1 MKKIIFTIA
10 FGAAIFFSSCNNS
23 DWQPLFN
30 GKDFEGFV
38 QLNGKAQYIV
48 ENGEMV
54 GISTA
59 GTPNSF
65 MCTQKEYSDFILE
78 FEVKIDSL
86 LNSGVQIRS
95 HSYDSIKNGRVFG
108 YQVEI
113 DPSARAWSGG
123 IYDEARRAWLYP
135 VTPYNTE
142 AVKAFDKYNWN
153 KYRIEAIGNRIRTWV
168 NGIPA
173 ADMIDDVDASGFIAF
188 QVHQVPDEHA
198 GLEVRWKNI
207 RIVTENLG
215 KYKSE
220 VQDEIHQ
227 INMIPNTLSELEQK
241 EGWKLLFDGVTST
254 NWRGAHKEAFPDS
267 GWIIEDGILTVLP
280 SGGAESKG
288 GGDIVSTQEF
298 GNFMLSFEFI
308 ITEGANSGV
317 KYFVTENYETSGS
330 AIGLEYQILD
340 DVNHPDAKMGHDG
353 NRTLA
358 SLYDLIPSA
367 ENKKFN
373 GIGKWNTGMVVS
385 RNNHAEHWLNGFKVL
400 EYERGSQEY
409 LKLVQESKYEGYE
422 NFGLSEKGHILL
434 QDHGNKVSF
443 RSIKIRELQ

>member
-10 FGAAIFFSSCNNS
+10 FGAAISFSSCNNS

-30 GKDFEGFV
+30 GKDFKGFV

-65 MCTQKEYSDFILE
+65 MCTEKEYSDFILE
-78 FEVKIDSL
+78 FEVKVDSL

-95 HSYDSIKNGRVFG
+95 HSFDSIKNGRVFG

-135 VTPYNTE
+135 VTPYNAE
-142 AVKAFDKYNWN
+142 AIKAFDKYNWN

-168 NGIPA
+168 NGIPT
-173 ADMIDDVDASGFIAF
+173 ADMIDDADASGFIAF

-207 RIVTENLG
+207 RIVTENLE
-215 KYKSE
+215 KYKT
-220 VQDEIHQ
+220 DIRDDIYQ
-227 INMIPNTLSELEQK
+227 INLIPNTLSELEQK
-241 EGWKLLFDGVTST
+241 EGWKLLFDGVTSA
-254 NWRGAHKEAFPDS
+254 NWRGAHKEVFPDS

-288 GGDIVSTQEF
+288 GGDIVTTQEF
-298 GNFMLSFEFI
+298 GNFILSFEFM

-330 AIGLEYQILD
+330 AIGLEYQIID
-340 DVNHPDAKMGHDG
+340 DLRNPDAKMGHEG

-358 SLYDLIPSA
+358 SLYDLIPAA
-367 ENKKFN
+367 ENKQFN
-373 GIGKWNTGMVVS
+373 GIGKWNTGRIVS
-385 RNNHAEHWLNGFKVL
+385 LNNHTEHWLNGSKVL
-400 EYERGSQEY
+400 EYQRGSEEY
-409 LKLVQESKYEGYE
+409 LNLVQESKYKGYD
-422 NFGLSEKGHILL
+422 NFGLSDKGHILL
-434 QDHGNKVSF
+434 QDHGDKVSF

>member
-1 MKKIIFTIA
+1 MKKLIFPIA
-10 FGAAIFFSSCNNS
+10 LGMVVFFTGCTTS

-38 QLNGKAQYIV
+38 QLNGKAQYVV

-65 MCTQKEYSDFILE
+65 MCTEIEYSDFILE
-78 FEVKIDSL
+78 FEVRIDSL

-95 HSYDSIKNGRVFG
+95 HSFDSIKNGRVFG
-108 YQVEI
+108 YQIEI

-135 VTPYNTE
+135 VMPYNTE
-142 AVKAFDKYNWN
+142 AGKAFDKYNWN

-168 NGIPA
+168 NGIPV
-173 ADMIDDVDASGFIAF
+173 ADMIDDADASGFIAF

-198 GLEVRWKNI
+198 GLQVRWKNI
-207 RIVTENLG
+207 RIVTKNLEN
-215 KYKSE
+215 YKFDNQE
-220 VQDEIHQ
+220 GIYQ
-227 INMIPNTLSELEQK
+227 INLIPNTLSELEQK
-241 EGWKLLFDGVTST
+241 EGWKLLFDGITST
-254 NWRGAHKEAFPDS
+254 NWRGAHKEVFPDS
-267 GWIIEDGILTVLP
+267 GWIIQDGILTVLP

-288 GGDIVSTQEF
+288 GGDIVTVNEY
-298 GNFMLSFEFI
+298 GNFILSFEFL

-317 KYFVTENYETSGS
+317 KYFVTESYETSGS

-340 DVNHPDAKMGHDG
+340 DINHPDAKLGRNG
-353 NRTLA
+353 NRTLS
-358 SLYDLIPSA
+358 SLYDLIPAA

-373 GIGKWNTGMVVS
+373 GIGKWNTARIVS
-385 RNNHAEHWLNGFKVL
+385 TNSHTEHWLNGFKVL
-400 EYERGSQEY
+400 E
-409 LKLVQESKYEGYE
+409 
-422 NFGLSEKGHILL
+422 
-434 QDHGNKVSF
+434 
-443 RSIKIRELQ
+443 

>member
-1 MKKIIFTIA
+1 MKKIFFPIA
-10 FGAAIFFSSCNNS
+10 FFATILFSGCNNS

-30 GKDFEGFV
+30 EKDFEGFV
-38 QLNGKAQYIV
+38 QLNGNAQYLV

-65 MCTQKEYSDFILE
+65 MCTEKEYSDFILE
-78 FEVKIDSL
+78 FEVKIDSM

-95 HSYDSIKNGRVFG
+95 HSFDSIKNGRVFG
-108 YQVEI
+108 YQIEI

-135 VTPYNTE
+135 VTPYNNE

-168 NGIPA
+168 NGIPT
-173 ADMIDDVDASGFIAF
+173 ADMIDDFDASGFIAF

-198 GLEVRWKNI
+198 GLQVRWRNI
-207 RIVTENLG
+207 RIVTENLE
-215 KYKSE
+215 KYKTDDNSE
-220 VQDEIHQ
+220 ILQ
-227 INMIPNTLSELEQK
+227 INLIPNTISELEQK
-241 EGWKLLFDGVTST
+241 EGWKLLFDGVSSA
-254 NWRGAHKEAFPDS
+254 NWRGAHKEVFPDS
-267 GWIIEDGILTVLP
+267 GWIIQDGILTVLP

-288 GGDIVSTQEF
+288 GGDIVTVGEY
-298 GNFMLSFEFI
+298 GNFMLSFEFL

-340 DVNHPDAKMGHDG
+340 DVNHPDALLGRDG

-358 SLYDLIPSA
+358 SLYDLMPA
-367 ENKKFN
+367 AGNKKFN
-373 GIGKWNTGMVVS
+373 GIGKWNTGMIVS
-385 RNNHAEHWLNGFKVL
+385 RNNHTEHWLNGFKVL
-400 EYERGSQEY
+400 EYERGSEDY
-409 LKLVQESKYEGYE
+409 LKLVQESKYKDFN
-422 NFGLSEKGHILL
+422 NFGASEKGHILL

-443 RSIKIRELQ
+443 RSIKIREL